1 MLKFLRDF
9 LKVFFFVQLG
19 GFVGE
24 ALKTYIN
31 YRDNIE
37 LYRTYSA
44 PWYAPILVAGGLTAV
59 TLVLTSAA
67 FWIVDHKLKKK
78 ASQEQ

>member
-1 MLKFLRDF
+1 MKFFRDF

-24 ALKTYIN
+24 ALRTYIN
-31 YRDNIE
+31 YRNNIE

-59 TLVLTSAA
+59 TLVLTSVA
-67 FWIVDHKLKKK
+67 FWLVDRKLKKSGE
-78 ASQEQ
+78 ADS